1 MDKRY
6 RNKYKMSVKENLE
19 HIKDSGIAQFVKSQ
33 YKKYHCPKCGGLISI
48 HNRKC
53 FKCEKITKLVE
64 RGTDREINT

>member
-6 RNKYKMSVKENLE
+6 RNNYKMGVKENLE
-19 HIKDSGIAQFVKSQ
+19 HIKENGTAEIVKNQ

-53 FKCEKITKLVE
+53 FKCDEITRLIEKLTEK
-64 RGTDREINT
+64 T